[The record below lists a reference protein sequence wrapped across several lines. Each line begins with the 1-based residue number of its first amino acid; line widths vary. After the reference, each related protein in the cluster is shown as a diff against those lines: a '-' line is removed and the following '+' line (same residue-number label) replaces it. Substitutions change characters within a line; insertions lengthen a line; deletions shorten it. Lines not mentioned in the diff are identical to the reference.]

1 MQNLAQQGRKRSYKY
16 TEGLRILIE
25 GASSIGVG
33 NVRRTSSAVAVD
45 TGTVYSRLFLDG
57 SSPAF
62 RHGEY
67 VKAMFN

>member
-33 NVRRTSSAVAVD
+33 NVRRTLSAVAVD
-45 TGTVYSRLFLDG
+45 TGIPCL
-57 SSPAF
+57 
-62 RHGEY
+62 
-67 VKAMFN
+67 